1 MAGTPRFE
9 CVLFKVVLGFEI
21 MRVRQCHECTCN
33 ARPDHRCGFL
43 FFIFVRGMCSEECVQ
58 ICVQTHG
65 GEECF

>member
-9 CVLFKVVLGFEI
+9 CALFKVGLGFEI
-21 MRVRQCHECTCN
+21 MRVRQCHERTFN
-33 ARPDHRCGFL
+33 ARPDRRCVFVFL
-43 FFIFVRGMCSEECVQ
+43 FVRGMCSEECVQ